1 MSILITGGTGFL
13 GAHVTRHLVQERGEE
28 VVVFDRFPTR
38 ARLADILDRFTLVEG
53 DVLEAQDLMWVM
65 ADKRVDRV
73 IHLAGV
79 PGAALPDRG
88 LQYVRTQCMG
98 TANVFETARLH
109 GVTRVVNASSVA
121 VFGRDL
127 PVGKPPVTE
136 ADSTAPGDLYGA
148 CKLWSEHLANF
159 YNQDPEF
166 EILSLRVAPTLG
178 MGRLGRASLRAGLTR
193 ERRNYMAA
201 PEIIA
206 LGEPVTM
213 PPDDQVADFLYVA
226 DAAEA
231 IWQALTEPR
240 PEHSVFNLGGEHRPL
255 GDFTRIL
262 RDLMPEGEI
271 GVAPGDARFVQ
282 LMDTRQLATELHFQR
297 RYTLEQAL
305 AEYVEQVERM
315 AKGDR

>member
-1 MSILITGGTGFL
+1 MSILVTGGTGFL
-13 GAHVTRHLVQERGEE
+13 GAHVTRHLVQEKGEE
-28 VVVFDRFPTR
+28 VVVFDRFSNR
-38 ARLADILDRFTLVEG
+38 ARLTDILERFTLVEG

-65 ADKRVDRV
+65 AANRVDRV

-88 LQYVRTQCMG
+88 LQYVRAQCMG
-98 TANVFETARLH
+98 TANVFEAARLH

-127 PVGKPPVTE
+127 PAGKPPSTE
-136 ADSTAPGDLYGA
+136 SHRTAPADLYGA
-148 CKLWSEHLANF
+148 CKLWSEHLADF
-159 YNQDPEF
+159 YNQNPELD
-166 EILSLRVAPTLG
+166 ILSLRVAPTLG
-178 MGRLGRASLRAGLTR
+178 LGRLRRASLRAGLTR

-206 LGEPVTM
+206 LGEPVTI
-213 PPDDQVADFLYVA
+213 PPDDQVADFLYVV

-231 IWQALTEPR
+231 FWRALTEPR
-240 PEHSVFNLGGEHRPL
+240 PAHSVFNLGGEHRPL

-262 RDLMPEGEI
+262 RELMPEGEME
-271 GVAPGDARFVQ
+271 VATGNARFVQ
-282 LMDTRQLATELHFQR
+282 LMNTGRLANELRFQR

-305 AEYVEQVERM
+305 AEYVEQVERIG
-315 AKGDR
+315 KDDR